1 MLVQYLVISKIMII
15 AAKICYVLLTHVN
28 YNTDKQRT
36 EY

>member
-15 AAKICYVLLTHVN
+15 AAKICYALPASVN
-28 YNTDKQRT
+28 YNADKQWA